1 MKFNGSSRQLREA
14 VAQSGTVLA
23 GVFILVLMQT
33 TVLQHD
39 LPVQDKPINL
49 TLLAEA
55 DKPEKVIEPP
65 VRKVLTPKS
74 EKRVS
79 EKVVAT
85 PAIVDPVQTSQFVR
99 AQAAV
104 VNEKANAS
112 VTETPL
118 PVRAAEPVRT
128 ADVEAMYVAK
138 IRGYL
143 ISAKRYP
150 TGREASMR
158 RPTGKSRVWFILRR
172 NGELIDAGIEE
183 GSGSMLLDGSALTT
197 VRRASYTAFP
207 DEAWAGQTQHKFS
220 VELEFVPPPL

>member
-1 MKFNGSSRQLREA
+1 MKFNGSSRQIREA

-23 GVFILVLMQT
+23 GVLILVVMQA

-39 LPVQDKPINL
+39 LPVQETPINL

-55 DKPEKVIEPP
+55 VKPEKIIEPP
-65 VRKVLTPKS
+65 VSKAATPKI
-74 EKRVS
+74 EKRV
-79 EKVVAT
+79 AT
-85 PAIVDPVQTSQFVR
+85 SAIAEPVIAAPVQTSQSAGV
-99 AQAAV
+99 QAAA
-104 VNEKANAS
+104 VNEKAAAPV
-112 VTETPL
+112 VTESPL
-118 PVRAAEPVRT
+118 PAKT

-143 ISAKRYP
+143 VSAKRYP